1 MRWME
6 KWRKAF
12 AGIFAA
18 SACAE
23 EKAGELLYLGHG
35 SLRVVT
41 AEGKVMYI
49 DPFAGKDEACE
60 EYNAEPVN
68 ARVSAFHPFANDRFE
83 IEDAQD
89 GLTVDAE
96 NLKTQLAAA
105 FASEQPE
112 VTIEAVEAGNNKNH
126 DLRSCV
132 GFVLTFSNGCRVYVS
147 GDTSETRQ
155 MHAMKAMHI
164 DYAFFCCDGVY
175 NMGLEEA
182 ARCAE
187 LVGARKNIPY
197 HNETAGDSY
206 MFNKEAA
213 LQFKGPNR
221 LILEPGDVLELK

>member
-49 DPFAGKDEACE
+49 DPFAGKDEA
-60 EYNAEPVN
+60 YALP
-68 ARVSAFHPFANDRFE
+68 ADYILMSHDHFDH
-83 IEDAQD
+83 
-89 GLTVDAE
+89 T
-96 NLKTQLAAA
+96 AAA
-105 FASEQPE
+105 RIREKHPGCQIISWKEALQGGVHRTFTLPE

-126 DLRSCV
+126 DLHSCV

-164 DYAFFCCDGVY
+164 DYAFFGCDGVY